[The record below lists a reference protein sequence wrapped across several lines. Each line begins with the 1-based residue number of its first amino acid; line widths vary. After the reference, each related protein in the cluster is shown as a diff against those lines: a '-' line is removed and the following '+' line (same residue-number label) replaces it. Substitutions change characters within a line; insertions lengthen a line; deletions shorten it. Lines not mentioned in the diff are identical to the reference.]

1 MYNAGCGH
9 WPLATLGTWAQC
21 HRVSGPSPALP
32 SAQARGKA
40 DNIKQNIEYLGWAT
54 LGICGHLSYDVTHF
68 LPHLAKFRNDTTWLL
83 QALSYYLKKK

>member
-21 HRVSGPSPALP
+21 HRVSGPST
-32 SAQARGKA
+32 AQARGKA

-54 LGICGHLSYDVTHF
+54 LGISGHLNYDVTHF
-68 LPHLAKFRNDTTWLL
+68 LFNLAKFCNDAWW
-83 QALSYYLKKK
+83 